1 MTELSDF
8 IHFSIGIQRNS
19 DRKSLFS
26 VDFIEFFSV
35 LNSVTFLT
43 HFSLMSS
50 LTQVNSIMNSKL
62 RLICHMFLLV
72 MEMDY
77 LASNLLANECR
88 VT

>member
-19 DRKSLFS
+19 DRKSLFD

-43 HFSLMSS
+43 HFSHMSS
-50 LTQVNSIMNSKL
+50 LTQVFSIMSLKL
-62 RLICHMFLLV
+62 RLICRTFG
-72 MEMDY
+72 Y
-77 LASNLLANECR
+77 W
-88 VT
+88 